1 MVRGFGEVVSGGLL
15 IAVLVA
21 AGLAPFDAQAQPT
34 SAIARAKTQVATA
47 KAHAGFATGATT
59 LADFQQHMGH
69 VLNCVEGK
77 GGKNFNAKW
86 GHVCEGQGN
95 GILAD
100 LREVPGRADLL
111 PLVQQIGLNALGATM
126 SSRLNDAA
134 TDVAEGV
141 EAMLEM
147 VEGSLK

>member
-1 MVRGFGEVVSGGLL
+1 MMRVCGEVISVGLL
-15 IAVLVA
+15 LLALVA
-21 AGLAPFDAQAQPT
+21 TARTPQAAQAQST
-34 SAIARAKTQVATA
+34 AAIGRAKTQVATA

-77 GGKNFNAKW
+77 SGKNFNAKW

-100 LREVPGRADLL
+100 LREAPGRADLL

-141 EAMLEM
+141 EAMLEI
-147 VEGSLK
+147 VEDVL

>member
-15 IAVLVA
+15 IVVLIA
-21 AGLAPFDAQAQPT
+21 SGFPPLDAEAQTTLPLA
-34 SAIARAKTQVATA
+34 RVRTQVATA
-47 KAHAGFATGATT
+47 KAHAGFAASAAALT
-59 LADFQQHMGH
+59 DFQQHMGH